1 MGERGPRQHRPA
13 ARGGIALAALA
24 ALAWIAGTA
33 LQLRQP
39 VLWDAAGTLGLAAAA
54 LLAALLAALT
64 ALALRRRAVRPRVQA
79 VAACVLAAALAALA
93 FATTSGRALLRQA
106 EALPPALEDA
116 DLVLVGRVASLP
128 RIGLVGARFVFEVES
143 ATLASAP
150 VQVPSRVWLGWW
162 RGVDDDA
169 LLGGP
174 AADLRAGQR
183 WALPVRLRQP
193 HGALNPHG
201 FDLELWLWE
210 QGLRASGSVRSR
222 PGAWAERLDDGA
234 GHHRVERLRQDLR
247 DAVFLRVADPAAAGV
262 LAALAVGDQAAIE
275 RGDWDVFRATGVAH
289 LMSISGLHVTMFAW
303 LAAAVIGRLW
313 RLSPRLLLWRP
324 APLAARWGGLAL
336 AAAYALLAGWGVP
349 AQRTVAMIAVV
360 VLLRSLGWRWP
371 SVAVLLAAALAV
383 VLLDPWALLQPGFW
397 LSFVAVALL
406 FGAEPVAA
414 TMARPQGWRQ
424 QGLAALR
431 GGLRTQ
437 AVATIGLA
445 PLTLLFFQQ
454 VSLVGF
460 VANLV
465 AIPLVTLLVT
475 PLALAGVLLPLLWQP
490 AAWLV
495 QGLGALLHLL
505 AGWPGAVWFAA
516 AAPAWAV
523 ASGLLGGALAV
534 LPLPWRLRALAL
546 PLLLPLLAPPVA
558 RPAPGQFELIA
569 ADIGQGT
576 AVLVRTQRHL
586 LLYDAGPRYSP
597 EADAGGRVLLPLLR
611 ALGER
616 RIDHLMLSHRDSDHV
631 GGAATLL
638 QALPVAQLS
647 SSLEPGH
654 PLRDAAPHRPCS
666 AGQSWTWDGVHFRVL
681 HPEAGAVEPA
691 SRPNA
696 LSCVLLVQGVQ
707 GGALLTGDIE
717 AAQELHLVQRMV
729 SHDPA
734 ALRAELLLVPH
745 HGSRT
750 SSTGALLDAVQPRWA
765 VVQAA
770 YRSRFGH
777 PVPEVLVRYQV
788 RGIAVLRSD
797 RCGALRWHSGGE
809 PRCERVAA
817 RRYWHHPGQ
826 VRGGETA
833 PGVSR

>member
-1 MGERGPRQHRPA
+1 MGARGPRPHRPA
-13 ARGGIALAALA
+13 AQDGIALAALLA
-24 ALAWIAGTA
+24 PAWIAGSA
-33 LQLRQP
+33 LQLQQP
-39 VLWDAAGTLGLAAAA
+39 ALWQSGAYGALAAAA
-54 LLAALLAALT
+54 LVAAGLALYGLRGASATPARATVTVLLAA
-64 ALALRRRAVRPRVQA
+64 AI
-79 VAACVLAAALAALA
+79 AALA
-93 FATTSGRALLRQA
+93 FAATGSRALLRQA
-106 EALPPALEDA
+106 DALPPALEDA

-128 RIGLVGARFVFEVES
+128 RIGLVGARFEFAVES
-143 ATLASAP
+143 ATLAGEA
-150 VQVPSRVWLGWW
+150 VTVPPRVWLGWW

-183 WALPVRLRQP
+183 WRLPVRLRQP

-222 PGAWAERLDDGA
+222 PGAWAERLDEGA
-234 GHHRVERLRQDLR
+234 GHHVVERLRQDLR

-313 RLSPRLLLWRP
+313 RLSPRALLWRP
-324 APLAARWGGLAL
+324 APLAARWGGLVL

-371 SVAVLLAAALAV
+371 SALVLLAAALAV
-383 VLLDPWALLQPGFW
+383 TLLDPWALLQPGFW

-406 FGAEPVAA
+406 FGSEPVASGFVRA
-414 TMARPQGWRQ
+414 EGWRARAI
-424 QGLAALR
+424 AALR

-437 AVATIGLA
+437 AIATVGLA

-475 PLALAGVLLPLLWQP
+475 PLALAGMLLPALWLP

-495 QGLGALLHLL
+495 QGLGTFLQTL

-523 ASGLLGGALAV
+523 ASGLLGGVLAV

-546 PLLLPLLAPPVA
+546 PLLLPLLAPPVE
-558 RPAPGQFELIA
+558 RPAPGQFELLA
-569 ADIGQGT
+569 ADVGQGT

-616 RIDHLMLSHRDSDHV
+616 HIDHLVLSHRDSDHV

-638 QALPVAQLS
+638 QGMRVREIS

-654 PLRDAAPHRPCS
+654 PLRDAAPHRACA

-681 HPEAGAVEPA
+681 HPDGGETDPRA
-691 SRPNA
+691 RPNT
-696 LSCVLLVQGVQ
+696 LSCVLHIQGSQ
-707 GGALLTGDIE
+707 GSALLTGDLE
-717 AAQELHLVQRMV
+717 AAQELRLVQR
-729 SHDPA
+729 DPD
-734 ALRAELLLVPH
+734 ALRSTLLLVPH

-770 YRSRFGH
+770 HRSRFGH
-777 PVPEVLVRYQV
+777 PAPEVLARYAA
-788 RGIAVLRSD
+788 RGITVHRSD
-797 RCGALRWHSGGE
+797 RCGALRWRSDG
-809 PRCERVAA
+809 PVVCERIAA
-817 RRYWHHPGQ
+817 RRYWHHPGE
-826 VRGGETA
+826 VRGGDR
-833 PGVSR
+833 PRDGPR